1 MNIEIFACLKFM
13 LSMTC
18 LGTQIPFDT
27 EKNLVWPTSHD
38 QHIRITS
45 SVFVFICVTLLFT
58 AIT

>member
-27 EKNLVWPTSHD
+27 EK
-38 QHIRITS
+38 I
-45 SVFVFICVTLLFT
+45 
-58 AIT
+58 